1 MKKRLE
7 ARIRELQEQNDNSA
21 DSNQISSNIER
32 IKKYS
37 LHLDTVGICMFYF
50 IALYYEYKAQFSAVD
65 GNKAFMIDKYYSDKN
80 FREELVESASNLFLS
95 NTISILVK
103 TASDN
108 QKAGNVN
115 NWIRSASCET
125 AFLNSLREAIV
136 SDFYIEKRYKEFCK
150 AFKA

>member
-1 MKKRLE
+1 
-7 ARIRELQEQNDNSA
+7 
-21 DSNQISSNIER
+21 
-32 IKKYS
+32 
-37 LHLDTVGICMFYF
+37 MFYF